1 MPMSSVHAKCITK
14 YTREVSL
21 ACECTRAVLSVLVKC
36 VFMHARTFFENNARA
51 RTPKLRVKVKYSRNI
66 Q

>member
-1 MPMSSVHAKCITK
+1 MPVSSVTVKCITK

-21 ACECTRAVLSVLVKC
+21 VCECTRAVLSVLVKC
-36 VFMHARTFFENNARA
+36 VLMHARRFFKENARA
-51 RTPKLRVKVKYSRNI
+51 RTPKLQVKVKYSRNI

>member
-1 MPMSSVHAKCITK
+1 MSSVHVKCITK

-21 ACECTRAVLSVLVKC
+21 MCECTRAVLSVLVKF
-36 VFMHARTFFENNARA
+36 VFMHACTFLEENTRA
-51 RTPKLRVKVKYSRNI
+51 RMPKLRVKVNYSRNI